1 MRIAIAFL
9 GALALI
15 VSACGESGGTRHVS
29 DEGYE
34 YVLHTRSGSEKPQPG
49 EYAFFHA
56 QIRKGDSIVYV
67 TRESNPTTPFLQIPE
82 AGVPAPPQGSS
93 PIEGVLANMSVG
105 DSATLFIPLDSLP
118 QIPPDFAGADE
129 IIYDLVLTDIKDE
142 EGFMAYQQ
150 QMQAEAEAATAEAKE
165 KFDALMAQYESGELN
180 GQVEE
185 LESGLRYIVLQ
196 PGSGPQAEV
205 GDVVSVDYYG
215 VMADST
221 ESFDNSYQRG
231 IPYTFP
237 LGQGQVIPG
246 WDEGVAKLQ
255 EGAEALLLIPS
266 DLGYGP
272 NGYGSIPP
280 DADLVFYVN
289 LVKVEK
295 QQ

>member
-1 MRIAIAFL
+1 
-9 GALALI
+9 
-15 VSACGESGGTRHVS
+15 
-29 DEGYE
+29 
-34 YVLHTRSGSEKPQPG
+34 
-49 EYAFFHA
+49 
-56 QIRKGDSIVYV
+56 
-67 TRESNPTTPFLQIPE
+67 
-82 AGVPAPPQGSS
+82 
-93 PIEGVLANMSVG
+93 
-105 DSATLFIPLDSLP
+105 
-118 QIPPDFAGADE
+118 
-129 IIYDLVLTDIKDE
+129 
-142 EGFMAYQQ
+142 
-150 QMQAEAEAATAEAKE
+150 
-165 KFDALMAQYESGELN
+165 MAQYESGELN

-185 LESGLRYIVLQ
+185 LESGLRYIVLP
-196 PGSGPQAEV
+196 PGSGPPAEA

-237 LGQGQVIPG
+237 LGQRQVIPG

-280 DADLVFYVN
+280 DTDLVFYVN